1 MLDICD
7 DSARTLDDYQVEL
20 LRANL
25 LDFHDCLV
33 DEGSDIINA
42 YDNSLIESIQL
53 PHLHFSKHKLQQRH
67 STISC
72 FSDNL
77 LLLSSLKWLFII
89 ARKQVEDLQ
98 NSLISFDDRS
108 YSTF

>member
-1 MLDICD
+1 MIDVLWREMAMLDICD

-42 YDNSLIESIQL
+42 YDNSLIESIIQNHESQANL
-53 PHLHFSKHKLQQRH
+53 PLIALPGSHQVFLLNRHKYL
-67 STISC
+67 T
-72 FSDNL
+72 
-77 LLLSSLKWLFII
+77 
-89 ARKQVEDLQ
+89 
-98 NSLISFDDRS
+98 
-108 YSTF
+108 